1 MMKASLDSAEELEI
15 VYQAIKVALDKK
27 AKKNPAALMIQRQ
40 FRVFTRRKC
49 MRQAVEARKAARR
62 RAALKIQSWYRG
74 YTVRQTTKY
83 GVRLDK
89 KSAMAVK
96 ARLD

>member
-1 MMKASLDSAEELEI
+1 MKARLDSADELEI
-15 VYQAIKVALDKK
+15 VYEAIKVALDKK

-49 MRQAVEARKAARR
+49 MRQAVEARRQL
-62 RAALKIQSWYRG
+62 ALKIQSWYRG

-83 GVRLDK
+83 GVGLDK
-89 KSAMAVK
+89 DSAMAVK